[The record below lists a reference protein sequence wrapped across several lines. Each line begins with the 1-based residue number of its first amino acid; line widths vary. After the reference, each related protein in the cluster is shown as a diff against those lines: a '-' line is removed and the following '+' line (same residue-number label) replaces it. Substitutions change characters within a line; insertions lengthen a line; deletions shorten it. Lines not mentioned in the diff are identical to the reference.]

1 MNAAAS
7 TANPLTTDIDDQPPW
22 SDDMTDQGNPVLC
35 EEVRPSHGPHQRK
48 HQQLHIT
55 EGLASDEKS
64 QIQAL
69 DRAQPILPLMPGTP
83 ERRAHDYTRHG
94 TTSLFAALD
103 MASGQV
109 IGSLHRRHRAIE
121 FK

>member
-55 EGLASDEKS
+55 EGLASDELCEPS
-64 QIQAL
+64 HNSSTHRTAARSGGSRY
-69 DRAQPILPLMPGTP
+69 RAQMSLTLSTNSASVDSLKLS
-83 ERRAHDYTRHG
+83 ERWGCRPNARQIR
-94 TTSLFAALD
+94 L
-103 MASGQV
+103 
-109 IGSLHRRHRAIE
+109 
-121 FK
+121 